1 MPIFLRQ
8 STAVDV
14 AIGPFLDATDAVT
27 AETALTISQA
37 DVRLKKNNGAWA
49 QVSDATS
56 ATHEE
61 NGWYE
66 KELDAT
72 DTDTCGRLLIAV
84 HESGAL
90 PIWHEFWVLEEAI
103 YDALFAAS
111 ANAFTGAAG
120 STTLTA
126 LATGSIT
133 AAVIATDAI
142 DADAIADNAINAGA
156 IASDAITSAKIADGA
171 IDANTFAAGAINAA
185 AIANG
190 AIDSATFANDTG
202 LASIRSNT
210 AQAGAA
216 TTITLD
222 ASASAV
228 NDFYND
234 DLVYIVSGTGVGQAR
249 FITNYDGSTKVAT
262 VATWATNPDNT
273 SVFTILPSGSAAG
286 ALTAAGIA
294 DAVWDEA
301 LPGAYGSGTAGK
313 IIGDNINATISSRA
327 TQTSVDTVD
336 DLLDTEVAAIFNRI
350 GAPVGAS
357 ISADIAAV
365 KTQTAAIE
373 TDTAEIGAAGAGL
386 TAINLPDQ
394 TMNITGNITGNLS
407 GSVGSVTGAVGSVTG
422 AVGSVTGNV
431 GGNVAGSVASVTAT
445 VSADIVEIN
454 GTAVTG
460 DGNVTPWGPA

>member
-1 MPIFLRQ
+1 MSIFLRQ

-133 AAVIATDAI
+133 AAVIA
-142 DADAIADNAINAGA
+142 
-156 IASDAITSAKIADGA
+156 
-171 IDANTFAAGAINAA
+171 
-185 AIANG
+185 NG

-262 VATWATNPDNT
+262 VGTWATNPDNT

>member
-133 AAVIATDAI
+133 AAVIA
-142 DADAIADNAINAGA
+142 
-156 IASDAITSAKIADGA
+156 
-171 IDANTFAAGAINAA
+171 
-185 AIANG
+185 NG

-262 VATWATNPDNT
+262 VGTWATNPDNT